1 MSNNKKTNQPKKK
14 NTNPLLIAAIAV
26 GVVAIAIVLLV
37 PEKKTILPDN
47 APNSTNASN
56 SSDTSNTSADT
67 SDLADSTVVSSENAI
82 PAVFNEDRDVVI
94 QTADISETATF
105 YTMDVEGTTMG
116 LFALKA
122 SDGTIRTAFDTC
134 QICNGSPYAFFTQQ
148 GDKFQCQNCGNIYSA
163 EMIEQERGGCN
174 PVPIMA
180 DEKTQTDTE
189 ITIPLKL
196 IKDNA
201 ERFANWKKFK

>member
-1 MSNNKKTNQPKKK
+1 MSNNKKTNQSKKK

-37 PEKKTILPDN
+37 PEKKKTILPDN
-47 APNSTNASN
+47 TPNSANASN
-56 SSDTSNTSADT
+56 SSDTSNNSADT
-67 SDLADSTVVSSENAI
+67 SDLADSAIVSSENAI
-82 PAVFNEDRDVVI
+82 PAVFNEDGDVVI

-105 YTMDVEGTTMG
+105 YTMDVEGTTVG

-134 QICNGSPYAFFTQQ
+134 QICNGSPYAFFIQQ

-201 ERFANWKKFK
+201 ERFENWKKF

>member
-82 PAVFNEDRDVVI
+82 PAVFNEDGDVVI

-201 ERFANWKKFK
+201 ERFANWKKF